1 MSETYPLY
9 LAGKPEHRD
18 DKIEV
23 RCKARGDLIAEV
35 ALGSG
40 EDLVDALNAGAA
52 CAAGPTLPAWRRQ
65 EILQGLSEA
74 IARDREEF
82 ARALSREAGKPIK
95 DSRVEVDRAVE
106 TFRVAGEESVRLTGE
121 WMPLEFSPA
130 SEGLHGTIRRFPAGL
145 CALITPFNFPLNLA
159 AHKIG
164 PALGVGNPFILK
176 PASSTPITAL
186 MLGEI
191 LSTLGL
197 PEGMFSVLPLG
208 RVEAERLASDAR
220 IKHLSF
226 TGSPEV
232 GWKLKRIAGRA
243 KVSLE
248 LGGNAA
254 CVVDEGTDLEFAAG
268 RIITGAF
275 YQSGQS
281 CISVQ
286 RIYGH
291 VSIYEELREGLVAK
305 ARALKAGEPLD
316 EDTFLGPLITE
327 DDAVRVQSWIDEA
340 VEGGATLLC
349 GGERRGPWVNAT
361 LLEGVSRELSLSC
374 REVFGPVAVLEPFQD
389 FKEVVARVNDSA
401 FGLQAGFFTKNL
413 DRAHYA
419 YEHCE
424 VGGVVIGDV
433 PSLRVDAMPY
443 GGVKDSGLGREG
455 LRFAMEEMS
464 EPRFMLMK
472 GVGRS

>member
-18 DKIEV
+18 EKLEV
-23 RCKARGDLIAEV
+23 RCKARGDLLAEV

-40 EDLVDALNAGAA
+40 EDLVDALSAGAA

-65 EILQGLSEA
+65 EILQSLSEA
-74 IARDREEF
+74 IAQRREEF
-82 ARALSREAGKPIK
+82 ARALCMEAGKPIK

-106 TFRVAGEESVRLTGE
+106 TFRVAGEEAVRLTGE

-130 SEGLHGTIRRFPAGL
+130 SEGLQGVIRRLPAGL

-159 AHKIG
+159 AHKVG

-191 LSTLGL
+191 LSTLDL
-197 PEGMFSVLPLG
+197 PEGMFSVLPL
-208 RVEAERLASDAR
+208 RRAEAERLASDAR
-220 IKHLSF
+220 VKHLSF

-232 GWKLKRIAGRA
+232 GWNLKAKSGRA

-254 CVVDEGTDLEFAAG
+254 CVVDEGSDLEFAAS

-286 RIYGH
+286 RVYGH
-291 VSIYEELREGLVAK
+291 GSIYEELRELLVRK
-305 ARALKAGEPLD
+305 ARGLKAGEPLD

-327 DDAVRVQSWIDEA
+327 EDAVRVKTWIDEA
-340 VEGGATLLC
+340 VDGGASLLC
-349 GGERRGPWVNAT
+349 GGERKGPWVNAT
-361 LLEGVSRELSLSC
+361 LLEGVGREMSLSC

-389 FKEVVARVNDSA
+389 FKEVVARVNDSD
-401 FGLQAGFFTKNL
+401 FGLQAGFFTKDLN
-413 DRAHYA
+413 RAHYA

-472 GVGRS
+472 GVGRL